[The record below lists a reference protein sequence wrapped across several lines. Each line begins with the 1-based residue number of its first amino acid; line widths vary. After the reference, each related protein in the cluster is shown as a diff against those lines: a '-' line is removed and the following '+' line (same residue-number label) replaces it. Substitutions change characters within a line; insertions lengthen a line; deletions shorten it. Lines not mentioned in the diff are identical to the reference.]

1 MPSTCAACFLNN
13 DLAGGRYPVRGKPV
27 VMADVRTPIFCVA
40 TYTDHVAPWR
50 SVYKLH
56 YMTPAGAD
64 FCAHQGRAQR
74 RYRQRARP
82 QKPPLPDPQAQGR

>member
-1 MPSTCAACFLNN
+1 MNDLMAWNADATRMPARMHSQYLRRLFLNN

-56 YMTPAGAD
+56 YLTPTEITAA
-64 FCAHQGRAQR
+64 AE
-74 RYRQRARP
+74 
-82 QKPPLPDPQAQGR
+82 PPSSPANT